1 MTSSSPLSA
10 ERLEGLIREAA
21 EEAARS
27 VASQFIPR
35 VSEECDQYYEFVGVH
50 DGDHTPMYHD
60 DAAAEASPFVFANS
74 VDNTNGTAFPP
85 GIETLEKWGETVVVQ
100 RNLKVHGRTFQEVLE
115 WAEFSSYRKYVLD
128 HKNPGPV
135 LADLKAFLIC
145 AGADNMKGLVT
156 SEPIPG
162 TSVPRLR
169 RPAVKSQVKEESGKE
184 ASSTS

>member
-1 MTSSSPLSA
+1 
-10 ERLEGLIREAA
+10 
-21 EEAARS
+21 
-27 VASQFIPR
+27 
-35 VSEECDQYYEFVGVH
+35 
-50 DGDHTPMYHD
+50 MYHD
-60 DAAAEASPFVFANS
+60 GSRAAGDTSPFVFANS

-85 GIETLEKWGETVVVQ
+85 GIETLEKWGETVVPPG
-100 RNLKVHGRTFQEVLE
+100 LKVSGRTFKEVLE
-115 WAEFSSYRKYVLD
+115 CEEFASYRETVLEY
-128 HKNPGPV
+128 KNPGPV